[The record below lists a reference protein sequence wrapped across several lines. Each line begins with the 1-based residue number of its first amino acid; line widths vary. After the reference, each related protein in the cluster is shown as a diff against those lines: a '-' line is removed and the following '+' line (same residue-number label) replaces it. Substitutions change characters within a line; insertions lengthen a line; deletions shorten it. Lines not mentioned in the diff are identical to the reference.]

1 MSIKLLIAGS
11 VFVLAGCASDPPL
24 YPSPQACPQ
33 NCPYNRSGGYYPPA
47 PRQPVYRQQSDPLGQ
62 TSRSLYSLE
71 SILNSVR
78 RMERT
83 ISGGY

>member
-11 VFVLAGCASDPPL
+11 AFVLAGCASDPPL
-24 YPSPQACPQ
+24 YPGPQVCP
-33 NCPYNRSGGYYPPA
+33 CNRSGGYYPPA

-71 SILNSVR
+71 SILNSLR